1 MEVQMKGV
9 ILAAGMGS
17 RFGLHTQEEHK
28 LLLTVKDVPII
39 DYTLQAFSR
48 SGIVEVALVTGFMP
62 DRINEWVGDGSR
74 YGLQISYI
82 FNPDYRLGNAVSVQ
96 AARAFTKNHN
106 FVLSMGDHMIS
117 TDLITRVMDSHGDIE
132 GNVLG
137 VDFDL
142 RKAHEATLVLVDDE
156 ARISSIGKSIR
167 KWNGIDSGVFR
178 CNPDIHGLIDLWIAR
193 DSSGRFELSGAL
205 DYLIKQG
212 GLLKSCDIS
221 GCYWHDVD
229 NMEDLNYLR
238 MAGLHSGE

>member
-1 MEVQMKGV
+1 MKGV

-17 RFGLHTQEEHK
+17 RFGIHTQKEHK
-28 LLLTVKDVPII
+28 LLLTVKGVPII

-48 SGIVEVALVTGFMP
+48 SGIFEVAVVTGFMS
-62 DRINEWVGDGSR
+62 DRISEWVGDGSR

-96 AARAFTKNHN
+96 AAQTFTKNHN

-117 TDLITRVMDSHGDIE
+117 TDLITRVMDSHGHIE

-142 RKAHEATLVLVDDE
+142 RKAHEATLVLVDAE
-156 ARISSIGKSIR
+156 ERISSIGKSIR

-178 CNPDIHGLIDLWIAR
+178 FDADIQGLVDLWIAR

-212 GLLKSCDIS
+212 GLLRSCDIS
-221 GCYWHDVD
+221 NCYWYDVD
-229 NMEDLNYLR
+229 NMEDLNHLR
-238 MAGLHSGE
+238 MTRLAADE

>member
-1 MEVQMKGV
+1 MKGV

-28 LLLTVKDVPII
+28 LLLTVRGVPII
-39 DYTLQAFSR
+39 DYTLQAFYR
-48 SGIVEVALVTGFMP
+48 SGISEVALVTGFMAG
-62 DRINEWVGDGSR
+62 RINEWVGNGSR
-74 YGLQISYI
+74 YGLRISYI

-96 AARAFTKNHN
+96 AARTFTKDHN

-142 RKAHEATLVLVDDE
+142 RNAHEATLVLVDAE
-156 ARISSIGKSIR
+156 ARISSIGKGIR
-167 KWNGIDSGVFR
+167 EWNGIDSGVFR
-178 CNPDIHGLIDLWIAR
+178 FDSDIHGLIDRWIAR

-205 DYLIKQG
+205 GYLIKQG

-238 MAGLHSGE
+238 MADLPAGE